1 MRVRKKKNGAVRFEA
16 ARDVITE
23 IKKSEPER
31 IDVKQTVGEYGS
43 YRLEIGCGKG
53 AFITEAAKRNA
64 DVGFI
69 AMELVRDV
77 IIFAAEKAKSE
88 KLPNVCFVCGDAEV
102 IGEIFDEDTFDI
114 IYINFCDPWPK
125 KRHAKR
131 RLTYRAF
138 LEKFK
143 PLLKSGGKIEFKTDN
158 RDLFD
163 FSLPEFEAAGFEVCD
178 VTYDLHASEYAEGN
192 IMTEYEK
199 NFSSKGFKINRL
211 VAKKP

>member
-1 MRVRKKKNGAVRFEA
+1 MRVRKKKNGAARFEA

-23 IKKSEPER
+23 VQKSAPER
-31 IDVKQTVGEYGS
+31 VDIKNILGEYGS

-53 AFITEAAKRNA
+53 AFAVETAKRHG
-64 DVGFI
+64 DIGFI
-69 AMELVRDV
+69 AMEMVKDV
-77 IIFAAEKAKSE
+77 IIFAAEKAKAE
-88 KLPNVCFVCGDAEV
+88 KLENLRFVCGDADV
-102 IGEIFDEDTFDI
+102 IGQIFDPDTFDT

-125 KRHAKR
+125 NRHAKR
-131 RLTYRAF
+131 RLTCRTF

-143 PLLKSGGKIEFKTDN
+143 PLLKGGGAIEFKTDN

-163 FSLPEFEAAGFEVCD
+163 FSVPEFEAAGFEVCD
-178 VTYDLHASEYAEGN
+178 VTYDLHQSEYASGN

-199 NFSSKGFKINRL
+199 NFSQKGFKINRL